1 MLLASAFGI
10 AGIGIIF
17 YFFDKWVLTPAL
29 KARTQKPAIE
39 MGTVVYVPSHL
50 LDDNTMEMKRIK

>member
-29 KARTQKPAIE
+29 KAKRQKPVQ